1 MSEKTKKWLVP
12 TVVGVVLFAA
22 NLMVHKPDAGFGAYE
37 WIVALANAATL
48 AGIVV
53 AGIGGLSWVNAK
65 GMFDIVKYGMS
76 STIGRFLPFGKK
88 NVFHTGEKYYDY
100 VERKNEEG
108 RTWLK
113 EWLFVGLAVVGLA
126 VVLTVASHFATP
138 TEGAVL
144 QKLVGAVV

>member
-1 MSEKTKKWLVP
+1 MYEKVKKWVAP
-12 TVVGVVLFAA
+12 GVVAAMLFAA
-22 NLMVHKPDAGFGAYE
+22 NLMIHKPDAGYGAYE

-48 AGIVV
+48 AGFVV

-65 GMFDIVKYGMS
+65 GLFDIVKYGMS

-100 VERKNEEG
+100 VVRKNEEG

-113 EWLFVGLAVVGLA
+113 EWLIVGLAMVAVA
-126 VVLTVASHFATP
+126 VVFTVASHFATP
-138 TEGAVL
+138 TE
-144 QKLVGAVV
+144 VVSELMLACAGF